1 MDCQDKGITRRTF
14 MEQLALL
21 GTLAATYPLSA
32 LARLRV
38 EAEKTQAEPGWSK
51 ADPWKTLAEVQQHL
65 FPPAPDTP
73 GASDIQAVVY
83 LHNTL
88 ENPAADGDD
97 REFVVNGV
105 GWLNDLA
112 QKRHKQPFVTLDTAQ
127 RETLLRQIEQSRA
140 GERWLSLLLT
150 YLLEALLAD
159 PVYGGNPGGIGWKWL
174 EHQPGFPTPP
184 PDKAWYR
191 LAASVRNSRKG

>member
-1 MDCQDKGITRRTF
+1 MDDYSKGITRRTF
-14 MEQLALL
+14 MERLAAL
-21 GTLAATYPLSA
+21 GVLAATYPASA
-32 LARLRV
+32 LAQVRL
-38 EAEKTQAEPGWSK
+38 ETEKLQARPNWLK
-51 ADPWKTLAEVQQHL
+51 ADPWRTLAEVQQHL
-65 FPPAPDTP
+65 LPPAQDTP
-73 GASDIQAVVY
+73 GASDIHAVIY

-88 ENPAADGDD
+88 ENSAADGDD
-97 REFVVNGV
+97 RAFIVNGV

-112 QKRHKQPFVTLDTAQ
+112 QKRHQQSFVTLDVAQ
-127 RETLLRQIEQSRA
+127 REILLRQIEQSRA

-184 PDKAWYR
+184 PDKAWYK
-191 LAASVRNSRKG
+191 LAASARYPRKA